1 MHFVYVLQSLTD
13 KTYYIGSTQNLNQRL
28 VDHNTG
34 KSRYTKRKIPWVV
47 IHSEEYATKTE
58 ALKREKQIKNWKNI
72 RAIEHLIK
80 RTT

>member
-34 KSRYTKRKIPWVV
+34 KSRYTKRKIPWVI